1 MENKTNNGA
10 ENGRRLGGFGGL
22 IAILVAI
29 VAGVLVGVF
38 YGQAMWMAAGLPKEA
53 WEKLDKTREQKIEL
67 ATQAEGDAATAEQAA
82 AKADEDA
89 VAAAAEGDKTLA
101 ASRRAEASRLR
112 AEAEKL
118 RKEGKRL
125 REEHVPKIEER
136 MARTKELKV
145 QADDNKKAG
154 NDWLARLVWQLT
166 KFCGDMFLQVLFM
179 LVIPLVVTSMISGV
193 TSLGDVRKLGRLGG
207 WTLGYYF
214 STCAVAVLI
223 GIVLVL
229 AIRPGQSAD
238 DTFSYTPPQVQEK
251 EDAGVLDT
259 LLDVFR
265 GKEEGGGM
273 FPKNLF
279 EAASGT
285 NVLGLLVFAL
295 FFGGALTTLG
305 DKGKVAIEFFHG
317 ANQAVMKLVHLVMF
331 VAPIG
336 IYGLVATKIAENGG
350 GEAFG
355 EELGRLTLYAMT
367 VLIGLGIHVVFLA
380 GLLPLLAR
388 RNPFVY
394 TYNML
399 RSLLTAM
406 STASSSASLPVTF
419 ECVEEKNNVSNRSAG
434 FVLPLGATINM
445 DGTALYEAVAVIFIA
460 QSIDMDLN
468 LAQLIVIFLTA
479 TLAAIGAAGIPEA
492 GLVTMVIVLTAAG
505 VPTTGIGTI
514 LAIDWFLDRM
524 RTTVNV
530 YGDSIGAAI
539 VDANVVQKTG

>member
-1 MENKTNNGA
+1 MDTETKNGA
-10 ENGRRLGGFGGL
+10 EKGKRLGGFGGL

-38 YGQAMWMAAGLPKEA
+38 YGQAMWMAAGLPQEA

-67 ATQAEGDAATAEQAA
+67 ASQAEGDAATAEETAA
-82 AKADEDA
+82 RADQD
-89 VAAAAEGDKTLA
+89 AAAAEADGDQKLA
-101 ASRRAEASRLR
+101 ARRRAEAKRLRGKAEELR
-112 AEAEKL
+112 AEAQ
-118 RKEGKRL
+118 RL
-125 REEHVPKIEER
+125 RGHVPIIEKR
-136 MARTKELKV
+136 MARAEELQG
-145 QADDNKKAG
+145 QADANKKAG
-154 NDWLARLVWQLT
+154 SDWLARLVWQLT
-166 KFCGDMFLQVLFM
+166 KFFGDMFLQVLFM
-179 LVIPLVVTSMISGV
+179 LVIPLVVTSMVSGV

-229 AIRPGQSAD
+229 AIRPGESAD
-238 DTFSYTPPQVQEK
+238 DTFSYTPPNVQEK
-251 EDAGVLDT
+251 EGTGVLDT

-265 GKEEGGGM
+265 GKNEGGGM
-273 FPKNLF
+273 FPKNLV
-279 EAASGT
+279 EAASTT

-305 DKGKVAIEFFHG
+305 EKGRVAIEFFHG

-355 EELGRLTLYAMT
+355 EELGRLTLYALT
-367 VLIGLGIHVVFLA
+367 VLVGLGIHVVVLA
-380 GLLPLLAR
+380 ALLPLLAR

-419 ECVEEKNNVSNRSAG
+419 ECVEQKNGVSNRSAG

-460 QSIDMDLN
+460 QSIGLELS

-530 YGDSIGAAI
+530 YGDSVGAAI
-539 VDANVVQKTG
+539 VDANVVQKSG

>member
-1 MENKTNNGA
+1 MDNDTTNGS
-10 ENGRRLGGFGGL
+10 EKGKRLGGFGGL

-29 VAGVLVGVF
+29 VAGVLVGVL
-38 YGQAMWMAAGLPKEA
+38 YGQSMWMAADLPKEA
-53 WEKLDKTREQKIEL
+53 WEKLDRTKDQKIEL
-67 ATQAEGDAATAEQAA
+67 AAKAEGDAATAEQTAA
-82 AKADEDA
+82 QADEDA
-89 VAAAAEGDKTLA
+89 AAAEADGNDTVA
-101 ASRRAEASRLR
+101 ATRRAEADRLR
-112 AEAEKL
+112 GEAERL
-118 RKEGKRL
+118 RSEAGRL
-125 REEHVPKIEER
+125 REHVPIIEKR
-136 MARTKELKV
+136 MARTEKLEQ
-145 QADDNKKAG
+145 QAAADKKAG
-154 NDWLARLVWQLT
+154 RDWLARLVWQLT
-166 KFCGDMFLQVLFM
+166 KFAGDMFLQVLFM

-229 AIRPGQSAD
+229 VIRPGESAD
-238 DTFSYTPPQVQEK
+238 DTFSYTPPNVQGK
-251 EDAGVLDT
+251 QDTGVLDT

-265 GKEEGGGM
+265 GKKEGGGM

-295 FFGGALTTLG
+295 LFGGALTTLG
-305 DKGKVAIEFFHG
+305 EKGKVAIAFFHG
-317 ANQAVMKLVHLVMF
+317 ANEAVMKLVHLVMF

-355 EELGRLTLYAMT
+355 EELGRLTFYATT
-367 VLIGLGIHVVFLA
+367 VLVGLGIHVVFLA
-380 GLLPLLAR
+380 ALLPLLAK
-388 RNPFVY
+388 RNPFAY

-406 STASSSASLPVTF
+406 STASSSATLPVTF
-419 ECVEEKNNVSNRSAG
+419 ECVEQKNGVSNRSAG

-460 QSIDMDLN
+460 QSIGLELS

-530 YGDSIGAAI
+530 YGDSVGAAI
-539 VDANVVQKTG
+539 VDTNVVQKTG